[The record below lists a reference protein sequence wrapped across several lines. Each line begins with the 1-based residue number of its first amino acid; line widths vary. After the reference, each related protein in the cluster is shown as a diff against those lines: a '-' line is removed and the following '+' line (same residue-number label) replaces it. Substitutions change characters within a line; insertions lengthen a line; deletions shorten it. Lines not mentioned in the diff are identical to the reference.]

1 MPRHARIPEKRSLHV
16 ALRSSPGHITS
27 FPTRSGEAGSQA
39 GSNGR
44 YAGAGHVVT
53 SLPAAM
59 QPSAAYPI
67 WFAALIASACL
78 AEGNGGNHTIPWNC
92 VSGRALYTNR
102 GRDAERI
109 EPLGVRLLGGETLAV
124 YWVPGETSYTLE
136 VYGQN
141 ERCA

>member
-16 ALRSSPGHITS
+16 ARRSMPGHVTA
-27 FPTRSGEAGSQA
+27 FPTGSGKAGNQTGPA
-39 GSNGR
+39 GR
-44 YAGAGHVVT
+44 HTGAGHVVA
-53 SLPAAM
+53 SLPAAI
-59 QPSAAYPI
+59 QPAAAHPI

-78 AEGNGGNHTIPWNC
+78 AEGNGARHTIRWNC
-92 VSGRALYTNR
+92 VSGRAVYTNR
-102 GRDAERI
+102 GREAERI

-124 YWVPGETSYTLE
+124 YWIPGETSYTLE